1 MQMICQ
7 PHSWGYHCAVHVW
20 TLSYMLAAIHQTCVH
35 LAVEVRVVGAI
46 DPRNGQQMKGRPDPE
61 AGPIPV

>member
-1 MQMICQ
+1 
-7 PHSWGYHCAVHVW
+7 
-20 TLSYMLAAIHQTCVH
+20 MLAAIHQTCVH

-46 DPRNGQQMKGRPDPE
+46 DPRNGQQMKGKPDPE